1 MRKSFKLVVAMGA
14 VAGML
19 GFGAMTMAQAGET
32 IGAVDTSFQL
42 IGPNHKVV
50 VEVFDDP
57 QVNGVSCYVSHA
69 KTGGIGGALGLAS
82 DKSEAS
88 IACRQIAPIS
98 FNGALKHQDNI
109 FSESTSPL
117 FKHLNVIRMVDS
129 KRNVLT
135 YLTISDT
142 LIDGSPKNSITA
154 VPVDKAIPVR

>member
-1 MRKSFKLVVAMGA
+1 MRKFFKLVVAMGA
-14 VAGML
+14 VVGML

-32 IGAVDTSFQL
+32 IGSVDTSFQL

-69 KTGGIGGALGLAS
+69 KTGGIGGAFGLAS

-88 IACRQIAPIS
+88 IACRKIAPIS